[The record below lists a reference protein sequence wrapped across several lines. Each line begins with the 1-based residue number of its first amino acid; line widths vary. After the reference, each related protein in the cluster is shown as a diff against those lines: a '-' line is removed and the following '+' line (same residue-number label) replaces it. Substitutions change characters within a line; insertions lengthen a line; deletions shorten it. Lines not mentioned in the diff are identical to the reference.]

1 MESLVYGFCLLSL
14 AVSSPLAA
22 RQGPTAMVQI
32 EKADRETIEALTDS
46 GYDIAS
52 VRGATVTVFATEDE
66 LRELAAQ
73 GYAFTRIT
81 AYPSAKA
88 PTGYRTYSMLTQ
100 QLAAFA
106 TRYPFICRVDSLGTS
121 TQGRDIWAILIS
133 DNPDIEEDEPEFK
146 YVSTIHGN
154 EPLGTEL
161 CMRLVERLLTD
172 YGVDPRI
179 TDLVDTTAISVVPLM
194 NPDGYQSGFRTNAQ
208 GYDLNRSFPIYATDF
223 TGALFDG
230 ESLGDSGR
238 PVEVGHIMRWSA
250 ANSFTLSAN
259 FHTGA
264 LVVNY
269 PYDDDGSPSG
279 WDTPTPD
286 DPLFEDVARRYSRE
300 NPPMWASAY
309 FEDGITNGCA
319 WYRITGGMQ
328 DWNYRYLACNEVTIE
343 LCDTY
348 APDPSLFPSLW
359 ENNEEAMLRYIEAVH
374 IGVRGVVSEKRT
386 GAPVWA
392 KVSVE
397 GNAHAVYTD
406 PDVGDYH
413 RMLLPGTYALR
424 YSSPGYTS
432 CHEAGVVVGTGSA
445 VRRNVVLVSGDVNVD
460 GQVDMLD
467 INAVADAVLGLPV
480 VCDCDFDGGLTTI
493 TDLQIAVNVLLG
505 QP

>member
-1 MESLVYGFCLLSL
+1 MELLAYGFCLLSL
-14 AVSSPLAA
+14 VVSSPLVA

-32 EKADRETIEALTDS
+32 ENADHKTIEALTDD

-66 LRELAAQ
+66 LRELAAL
-73 GYAFTRIT
+73 GYVFRRIAT
-81 AYPSAKA
+81 YPSGKA
-88 PTGYRTYSMLTQ
+88 PTGYRTYSMVTQ

-106 TRYPFICRVDSLGTS
+106 TQYPSVCRVDTLGSS
-121 TQGRDIWAILIS
+121 TQGREIWVVLIS
-133 DNPDIEEDEPEFK
+133 DNPDTEEDEPEFK

-161 CMRLVERLLTD
+161 CMLLVDRLLTG
-172 YGVDPRI
+172 YGVDSRI
-179 TDLVDTTAISVVPLM
+179 TDLVDTTAISIVPLM
-194 NPDGYQSGFRTNAQ
+194 NPDGYESGSRTNAQ
-208 GYDLNRSFPIYATDF
+208 RYDLNRSFPIYATDF
-223 TGALFDG
+223 TGTLFDG

-238 PVEVGHIMRWSA
+238 PVEVGHVMRWSA

-286 DPLFEDVARRYSRE
+286 DLLFEDVARRYSRE
-300 NPPMWASAY
+300 NPPMWASAF

-328 DWNYRYLACNEVTIE
+328 DWNYRYVACNEVTIE

-348 APDPSLFPSLW
+348 APAPSAFPSLW
-359 ENNEEAMLRYIEAVH
+359 EDNEEAMLRYIEAVH
-374 IGVRGVVSEKRT
+374 IGVRGLVTEKRT

-397 GNAHAVYTD
+397 NNAHAVYTD

-424 YSSPGYTS
+424 YSAPGYTS
-432 CHEAGVVVGTGSA
+432 CYEAGVVVGTGSA
-445 VRRNVVLVSGDVNVD
+445 VRRDVVLVSGDVNVD
-460 GQVDMLD
+460 GQVDTLD
-467 INAVADAVLGLPV
+467 IDAVTDVVLGLPV
-480 VCDCDFDGGLTTI
+480 AYDCDFDGGLTTI

-505 QP
+505 QA